1 MGSYRLLRWGGLL
14 LLIGILMVP
23 VSAYDNKFAHPYI
36 NIYAIDYFE
45 RQIMPLDPNL
55 KTASLHGVTTRG
67 YAWDWGDKYSS
78 WTGPRESVN
87 ESRRKPLVDWIEDG
101 GYTADEPEATMG
113 LVHFYDPNN
122 GAELTD
128 TKWYQDFATWAV
140 IGKKPEISA
149 EEWTFD
155 VCYEHFYA
163 KADCPSDGSE
173 GPWFIQNYSWTDAQ
187 SYLYQGIS
195 SHDPQN
201 PYYGQAWRAVGETM
215 HMISDT
221 TVPAH
226 VRNDGHM
233 PFTDPDVYES
243 FARQDKISDSYKQV
257 KAGSL
262 PPARIDYDKGSLK
275 EVFHNVAMFTNK
287 NFITDDTS
295 PLMFTSTNTLKK
307 VTSRGYESPTVT
319 GTTPDQ
325 EGYIWRSI
333 DGRPTRIAKITKS
346 DTGGISWWSFNVD
359 EKVSDDQGALLIPT
373 AIRAS
378 AEVLDRF
385 LPRFDVKLSA
395 EKYPSGNPV
404 DDRYIVRIKIIQ
416 VSGTQ
421 PYEGSL
427 GIPIRNGGH
436 LVMVTPS
443 GERSDQALRL
453 DSAFM
458 PSRDPTFNDWQE
470 IYLFKPGTKLSA
482 YFDLGGYIVRSN
494 EFVVPEPNTVPGDSS
509 KIKEGL
515 CRQIA
520 WGDGEYTVEY
530 FTHGYYGGFVQESIS
545 GRPEVSYE
553 FTMPDRGQIS
563 LKIHE
568 SDVGGT
574 YGWVIGDI
582 YRNNETQ
589 RGGFCVNP
597 GDTVKFVAYPYP
609 YNQTI
614 VKERYGEYWET
625 ALGPAR
631 HKWTTVKYQYHNT
644 SSTICIDRYCTNPG
658 TCSGCFSPVTTA
670 ITTPVTSVPPVV
682 VITTPVTRS
691 TSATPTTRAIT
702 TMSTPLTS
710 VPTTVPLVTTT
721 VPTTS
726 IPATYVATTTRTTI
740 YITVPTTVK
749 PSLPPTTARTTVVTS
764 IPTTVPLVTT
774 TVTTV
779 PATAVVTTIPTTSP
793 PPLTNPTTQA
803 PPPAAT
809 KSGVAVVMD
818 WDKAGDSFSFKSGVC
833 SGCGFSAQG
842 SDLFIADRKADSII
856 HVFDAPGIIDMG
868 EISLSSITVAP
879 SSGYVD
885 DVTPSPGHSYVIHS
899 RGVYGKIR
907 ILQVQTSA
915 AGSGTKYSFEWVY
928 QPDGSVNLGS

>member
-1 MGSYRLLRWGGLL
+1 MGNYRVLRWIGLVVL
-14 LLIGILMVP
+14 VGILVVP

-45 RQIMPLDPNL
+45 RQIMPFDPVL

-140 IGKKPEISA
+140 IGKKPKISA

-155 VCYEHFYA
+155 ICYEHFYA

-195 SHDPQN
+195 SREPQN

-215 HMISDT
+215 HMISDM

-243 FARQDKISDSYKQV
+243 LAMQDKISDSYKQV

-262 PPARIDYDKGSLK
+262 PPAPIDYDKGSLK

-287 NFITDDTS
+287 NFMTDDTS
-295 PLMFTSTNTLKK
+295 PLMLTSTNNMKK
-307 VTSRGYESPTVT
+307 ITYRGYEYPKVT
-319 GTTPDQ
+319 DSTPDQ

-333 DGRPTRIAKITKS
+333 DGRPFRIAKTTKS
-346 DTGGISWWSFNVD
+346 DRGGISWWSFNVD
-359 EKVSDDQGALLIPT
+359 ENVIADQQKILIPT

-395 EKYPSGNPV
+395 EKYPSGNPA
-404 DDRYIVRIKIIQ
+404 DDRYIVRIKITQ
-416 VSGTQ
+416 VPGNQ
-421 PYEGSL
+421 PYEGQL

-436 LVMVTPS
+436 LVTVTPS
-443 GERSDQALRL
+443 GERSDQALNL

-470 IYLFKPGTKLSA
+470 IYQFKPGTKLSA
-482 YFDLGGYIVRSN
+482 YFDLGGYVVRSN
-494 EFVVPEPNTVPGDSS
+494 EFVVPEPNKVPGDSS
-509 KIKEGL
+509 KIKEGS

-553 FTMPDRGQIS
+553 FTMPDRGEIS
-563 LKIHE
+563 LRIHE

-574 YGWVIGDI
+574 YGWVVGDV

-614 VKERYGEYWET
+614 VNERYGEYWET

-644 SSTICIDRYCTNPG
+644 SSTICIDRYCTSPD

-670 ITTPVTSVPPVV
+670 ITTPVTSVTPITV

-691 TSATPTTRAIT
+691 TSATPTTRVIT
-702 TMSTPLTS
+702 PVSSPPTS
-710 VPTTVPLVTTT
+710 IPTTVPLVTTT

-726 IPATYVATTTRTTI
+726 VPATYVATITRTTQ
-740 YITVPTTVK
+740 YTTVPTTVK
-749 PSLPPTTARTTVVTS
+749 PTLPPTTARTTIVTS

-779 PATAVVTTIPTTSP
+779 PATAVVTTMPPTT
-793 PPLTNPTTQA
+793 TNPTTQA
-803 PPPAAT
+803 TQALKAT
-809 KSGVAVVMD
+809 VSGVAVVMD
-818 WDKAGDSFSFKSGVC
+818 WDKTGDSFSFKSGVC
-833 SGCGFSAQG
+833 SGCGFNAQG

-868 EISLSSITVAP
+868 EVPLSSITVAP
-879 SSGYVD
+879 PSGYVD
-885 DVTPSPGHSYVIHS
+885 DATPLLGHSYVIHS

-907 ILQVQTSA
+907 ILQVQASA

-928 QPDGSVNLGS
+928 QPDGSANFGS